1 MTDKSNKYIKKLSKK
16 NLQKKFNKKVFEE
29 YVKIGDRDA
38 AVAFSEDVKKGK
50 APPSI
55 IGEASTIAKE
65 WGTKEG
71 ADRQAKKAVK
81 NVKLKNKK
89 FYGYSWGKHK

>member
-1 MTDKSNKYIKKLSKK
+1 MTDKPTKYIKKVSK
-16 NLQKKFNKKVFEE
+16 QEKFNRKVFKE
-29 YVKIGDRDA
+29 YLKIGDRNWD
-38 AVAFSEDVKKGK
+38 VAFSEDVKKGK

-55 IGEASTIAKE
+55 IGEASTIASE
-65 WGTKEG
+65 WGTGEG
-71 ADRQAKKAVK
+71 SDKKAKKAVK

>member
-1 MTDKSNKYIKKLSKK
+1 MTKKD
-16 NLQKKFNKKVFEE
+16 QEEFNKKVFKE
-29 YVKIGDRDA
+29 YKKIGKRNFDILSSKD
-38 AVAFSEDVKKGK
+38 VAKGK

-55 IGEASTIAKE
+55 IGESSTIASE
-65 WGTKEG
+65 WGTRK
-71 ADRQAKKAVK
+71 ASDKQAKKAVK